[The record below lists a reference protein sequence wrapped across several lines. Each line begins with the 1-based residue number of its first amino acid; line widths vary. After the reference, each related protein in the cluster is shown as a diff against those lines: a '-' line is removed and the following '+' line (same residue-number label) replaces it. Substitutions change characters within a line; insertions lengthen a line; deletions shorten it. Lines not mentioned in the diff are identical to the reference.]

1 MTVGFIAGA
10 FDVIHPG
17 YIYMF
22 KEAKEYCDY
31 LVVGLHENPE
41 ANGKL
46 KPILTLDERTEV
58 LKSITYVDEIY
69 SYNGEDDLYELLQ
82 EIDPDVRFLGDDYK
96 GKKVTGEDLNIQI
109 VFLDRSHGWSTTKFK
124 TLIHEQINGK
134 NIQ

>member
-1 MTVGFIAGA
+1 MITGFIAGA

-22 KEAKEYCDY
+22 REAKEYCDY

-46 KPILTLDERTEV
+46 KPILSLEERSEI
-58 LKSITYVDEIY
+58 LKSIVYIDEIY
-69 SYNGEDDLYELLQ
+69 VYNGEDDLYKLIE
-82 EIDPDVRFLGDDYK
+82 EVDPDVRFLGDDYK
-96 GKKVTGEDLNIQI
+96 GKKFTGEKLNIQT

-124 TLIHEQINGK
+124 TLIYEQINGK

>member
-109 VFLDRSHGWSTTKFK
+109 VYLDRSHGWSTTKFK

-134 NIQ
+134 NI

>member
-109 VFLDRSHGWSTTKFK
+109 VYLDRSHGWSTTKFK

>member
-58 LKSITYVDEIY
+58 LKSLTYVDEIY

-96 GKKVTGEDLNIQI
+96 GKKVTGEDLNIQ
-109 VFLDRSHGWSTTKFK
+109 VVYLDRSHGWSTTKFK

>member
-1 MTVGFIAGA
+1 
-10 FDVIHPG
+10 
-17 YIYMF
+17 
-22 KEAKEYCDY
+22 
-31 LVVGLHENPE
+31 
-41 ANGKL
+41 
-46 KPILTLDERTEV
+46 V

-109 VFLDRSHGWSTTKFK
+109 VYLDRSHGWSTTKFK

>member
-1 MTVGFIAGA
+1 MITGFIAGA

-22 KEAKEYCDY
+22 REAKEYCDY

-58 LKSITYVDEIY
+58 LKSLMYVDEIY
-69 SYNGEDDLYELLQ
+69 SYNGEEDLYKLL
-82 EIDPDVRFLGDDYK
+82 EEVDPDVRFLGDDYK
-96 GKKVTGEDLNIQI
+96 GKKITGEDLNIQI
-109 VFLDRSHGWSTTKFK
+109 VYLDRSHGWSTTKFK

>member
-1 MTVGFIAGA
+1 MTTGFIAGA

-31 LVVGLHENPE
+31 LVVGLNQNPE
-41 ANGKL
+41 VGGKL
-46 KPILTLDERTEV
+46 KPILSLEERTEV
-58 LKSITYVDEIY
+58 LRSIIYIDEIY
-69 SYNGEDDLYELLQ
+69 AYSGEEDLYSLL
-82 EIDPDVRFLGDDYK
+82 EEVDPDVRFLGDDYK
-96 GKKVTGEDLNIQI
+96 GKKITGEDLNIQT
-109 VFLDRSHGWSTTKFK
+109 VYLDRSHGWSTTKFK